1 MGIADDT
8 IVIYTTDNGPHQNSW
23 PDAGT
28 TPFRSE
34 KNTNWEGA
42 WRVPAFVRWPA
53 RFQPGT
59 VVNDIVCHQDW
70 LPTLLAAAGEP
81 DINARLLKG
90 HEAAGKTFN
99 VHIDGFDM
107 VPYFAGETKEGPRKY
122 FAYVNDDGRLVSL
135 RVGDWKVVFEEQRA
149 KQMACW
155 GEPFVHLRMPKLFH
169 LRRDPFE
176 RADEN
181 SNSYWDWFLA
191 HTFILQAAVGVVMHL
206 IETLKDYPPRQRPG
220 SFNLDKVVET
230 MMDAAGGGKR

>member
-1 MGIADDT
+1 
-8 IVIYTTDNGPHQNSW
+8 
-23 PDAGT
+23 
-28 TPFRSE
+28 
-34 KNTNWEGA
+34 
-42 WRVPAFVRWPA
+42 
-53 RFQPGT
+53 
-59 VVNDIVCHQDW
+59 
-70 LPTLLAAAGEP
+70 
-81 DINARLLKG
+81 
-90 HEAAGKTFN
+90 
-99 VHIDGFDM
+99 
-107 VPYFAGETKEGPRKY
+107 
-122 FAYVNDDGRLVSL
+122 
-135 RVGDWKVVFEEQRA
+135 
-149 KQMACW
+149 MACW